1 MMDSDAPPHS
11 DPFKTVSAAA
21 MHSWL
26 PADLFAGFLAMSS
39 DAVIAVDEEQRIIFF
54 NRGAEQIFG
63 WRASEVGGRPL
74 ATLLP
79 PRFQAAHAG
88 HVRGFGAAHGPARTM
103 GERQQISGMRKSG
116 EEFPAE
122 ASIQQMN
129 VGGRQIYAAML
140 RDITP
145 RQRAEDDLREAVS
158 ARDDMIGIVS
168 HDLRNPA
175 SAVKMLARSII
186 DEGEAL
192 PSSVLERVQIIHQAA
207 TQIDGL
213 IQDLLDVT
221 RIEAGRLAV
230 NPKRLSLRSIVEDAV
245 TSLRPLADASQV
257 ALETRYAAADC
268 DVLADPERVTQVISN
283 LVGNAIKFTPAGGR
297 TEIDVR
303 MDEHV
308 ADVRVWDTGIGIPAD
323 QLEHVFD
330 RYYQA
335 PQKTGGRRHGA
346 GLGLPIARGIVE
358 AHGGQIWI
366 ESEYGRGTT
375 VRFTLPLA
383 DR

>member
-1 MMDSDAPPHS
+1 MSSQPTPVSVGWVPDRRRLVPYTLVRSFPGSMMDSDAPPHS

-39 DAVIAVDEEQRIIFF
+39 DAVIAVDEEQRIIFC

-268 DVLADPERVTQVISN
+268 DVRADPER
-283 LVGNAIKFTPAGGR
+283 G
-297 TEIDVR
+297 
-303 MDEHV
+303 
-308 ADVRVWDTGIGIPAD
+308 
-323 QLEHVFD
+323 
-330 RYYQA
+330 
-335 PQKTGGRRHGA
+335 
-346 GLGLPIARGIVE
+346 
-358 AHGGQIWI
+358 
-366 ESEYGRGTT
+366 
-375 VRFTLPLA
+375 
-383 DR
+383 